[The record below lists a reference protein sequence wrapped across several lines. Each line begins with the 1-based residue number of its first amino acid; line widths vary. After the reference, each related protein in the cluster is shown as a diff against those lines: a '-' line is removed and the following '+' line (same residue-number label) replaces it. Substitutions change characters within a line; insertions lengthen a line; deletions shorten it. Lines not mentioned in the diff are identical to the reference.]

1 MNGTTSPFDLSEQK
15 PKNRFMPIFIGLG
28 YMALHYAILLL
39 VQLIALFHFT
49 DKATEQLGSGA
60 SKEEIAELAETLFYG
75 RANLISI
82 ITQFTTILIVVAIFF
97 IIRALK
103 REEKPCFT
111 TYFSLKKVPF
121 PQLRAS
127 FFLAIFLYFAVIGL
141 LTVIGL
147 VFPKLLESYK
157 ESMTNSSQDPS
168 WILNFITLVI
178 GAPLVEELI
187 YRNMAITN
195 LSKKLSPIV
204 AVLISSAIFGIAHGN
219 PIQIVYAACVGVV
232 FGVIFIR
239 TESILPSLLGHAVF
253 NGIGF
258 AVSVIV
264 AYFPED
270 DPVFM
275 AYSVAAVLMI
285 PLSLIG
291 GPIALV
297 RLIRM
302 TKKSSPFNQNP
313 MFFMVNTGDTPYNG
327 SQANGYNASQGTN
340 PQMQGWYF
348 DPRYGWCRQ
357 APDNKTDTSDTPPSG
372 APFNG

>member
-1 MNGTTSPFDLSEQK
+1 
-15 PKNRFMPIFIGLG
+15 MPIFVGLG

-141 LTVIGL
+141 VTVIGL
-147 VFPKLLESYK
+147 VFPKLLESYN

-219 PIQIVYAACVGVV
+219 PVQIVYAACVGVV

-264 AYFPED
+264 ATFPED

-291 GPIALV
+291 GPIALA

-302 TKKSSPFNQNP
+302 TRKGSPYNENP
-313 MFFMVNTGDTPYNG
+313 MFFTVNTGETPYNG
-327 SQANGYNASQGTN
+327 SQTNNYNASQGTN

-372 APFNG
+372 DPFNG